1 MDVNFIR
8 GAILIGLIVGF
19 LGIWLWAWSKKR
31 KPDFDRAARLPLE
44 EDEKDEG
51 VEQRTENEE

>member
-1 MDVNFIR
+1 MDINFIR

-51 VEQRTENEE
+51 VERRSEDEE